1 MRALAFLFPGQGSQ
15 SASMFDDFARHPQ
28 VAAAAREVGDALDL
42 DLPAL
47 ARDDAARDDTA
58 NTQPL
63 MLAADV
69 GAYRAWRAAG
79 GAAAD
84 AFAGHSLGEYAALV
98 CADAIDLAAAAILTR
113 ERGLAMRAAQA
124 EEPGAMAAL
133 AVDADGAAR
142 FCAEL
147 RAAGFRIWA
156 ANFNS
161 PQQTVVAGDA
171 AAIDAALEK
180 SRAFGIRR
188 ATKLAVGAP
197 SHCPLLAAAAARF
210 AAAARVVAWRLPR
223 APVWQNATARAPV
236 DAGAMSEALI
246 AQLTAPV
253 LWTQTIAALA
263 RDVDA
268 FFECGPG
275 KALAGL
281 ARRIAPATPIFSL
294 SDSDAIDA
302 AAREWRA
309 AAAPPR

>member
-98 CADAIDLAAAAILTR
+98 CADAIDLAAAAVLTR

-124 EEPGAMAAL
+124 EAPGAMAAL
-133 AVDADGAAR
+133 TVDADGAAR

-147 RAAGFRIWA
+147 RADGFRIWA

-171 AAIDAALEK
+171 AAIDAAIEK

-197 SHCPLLAAAAARF
+197 SHCPLMAAAAARF
-210 AAAARVVAWRLPR
+210 AVAARAIAWRLPR

-236 DAGAMSEALI
+236 DAGAMSEALV

-253 LWTQTIAALA
+253 LWTQTVAALA
-263 RDVDA
+263 GDVGA

-281 ARRIAPATPIFSL
+281 ARRVAPATPIFSL

-302 AAREWRA
+302 ALREWRA
-309 AAAPPR
+309 AAAAPR

>member
-98 CADAIDLAAAAILTR
+98 CADAIDLAAAAVLTR

-124 EEPGAMAAL
+124 EAPGAMAAL

-147 RAAGFRIWA
+147 RADGFRIWA

-171 AAIDAALEK
+171 AAIDAAIEK

-188 ATKLAVGAP
+188 ATQLAVGAP

-210 AAAARVVAWRLPR
+210 AVAARAVAWRLPR
-223 APVWQNATARAPV
+223 APVRQNATARAPV
-236 DAGAMSEALI
+236 DAAAMSEALI

-253 LWTQTIAALA
+253 LWTQTVAALA
-263 RDVDA
+263 RDADA

-281 ARRIAPATPIFSL
+281 ARRVAPSTPIFSL

-302 AAREWRA
+302 ALREWRA
-309 AAAPPR
+309 AAAAPR